1 MNAVFPGRLAST
13 LAGEGRARKRYRTSA
28 IPQRL
33 LGSGNGVAAASLF
46 FGGRLSPEDQLIQ
59 LHRLFRLGR
68 PLLLIA
74 GPPEGGRER
83 PEEERR
89 ETFGGLD

>member
-1 MNAVFPGRLAST
+1 MEWS
-13 LAGEGRARKRYRTSA
+13 KYRTSA
-28 IPQRL
+28 TSSPSPRQRYRA
-33 LGSGNGVAAASLF
+33 AAASLF
-46 FGGRLSPEDQLIQ
+46 FGGRVSPEDQLIQ

-83 PEEERR
+83 LGEE
-89 ETFGGLD
+89 GDV